1 MPAGGASLL
10 DMTPSP
16 PRLVGVDYGAR
27 RVGIALADP
36 LRMFA
41 RPLGTYAPGEA
52 LDVLVRLHAEEG
64 VEAVVVGWPL
74 DADGSEGAAVD
85 RVRPFVGRVKKAIPG
100 VRIEVQDETLSSRR
114 ALSDLVAADVSKK
127 RRRQRGTL
135 DAAAACVILQDWL
148 DERAD

>member
-1 MPAGGASLL
+1 
-10 DMTPSP
+10 MTP

-36 LRMFA
+36 LRLFA

-52 LDVLVRLHAEEG
+52 LAVLARLHEDEG

-74 DADGSEGAAVD
+74 DADGREGAAVD
-85 RVRPFVGRVKKAIPG
+85 RIRPFVGRLKKSIPG
-100 VRIEVQDETLSSRR
+100 VRVEVQDETLSSRR
-114 ALSDLVAADVSKK
+114 AMEDLVAADVSRA

-148 DERAD
+148 DEREG

>member
-1 MPAGGASLL
+1 MIAGS
-10 DMTPSP
+10 

-36 LRMFA
+36 LRLFA

-52 LDVLVRLHAEEG
+52 LDVLAQLHAEEG

-74 DADGSEGAAVD
+74 AADGGEGAAVD
-85 RVRPFVGRVKKAIPG
+85 RIRPFVGRLKKAIPG
-100 VRIEVQDETLSSRR
+100 VRIELQDETLSSRR
-114 ALSDLVAADVSKK
+114 AMADLVAADVSRS

-148 DERAD
+148 DERDGGAEDA